1 MFDKSQDS
9 VSDASL
15 LLEDMELDSIVC
27 DIESARYLQ
36 VFDFSK
42 NWYHYV
48 LRLELYLNNIFN
60 KDYPSVIVCGKGLSY
75 PTWSSWTCYLFLA
88 DTSENL

>member
-27 DIESARYLQ
+27 DIESAGYLQ
-36 VFDFSK
+36 GFDFSK
-42 NWYHYV
+42 N
-48 LRLELYLNNIFN
+48 
-60 KDYPSVIVCGKGLSY
+60 
-75 PTWSSWTCYLFLA
+75 
-88 DTSENL
+88 